1 MIDSRYQTFWRR
13 FWAGNIDALV
23 ILPLAFIDPWKHS
36 QQLPIFLLV
45 LWFIFHETAWYFY
58 SVLMHG
64 RYGQTLG
71 KMVCKVKVVD
81 KSEAKPITYRQ
92 AFFRD
97 SPWIVVGLIFSIMML
112 PVVLQGK
119 DPYQIKEAKQVLA
132 FLLWSSIGTLW
143 FIAELVTMLTSKKRR
158 AIHDLIAG
166 SVVINDRSNKSFPL
180 GKQQKTAVSPR
191 KKSIDIV

>member
-36 QQLPIFLLV
+36 QQLPIFLLE

-97 SPWIVVGLIFSIMML
+97 SPWNVVGLILSIMIYHDVARCL
-112 PVVLQGK
+112 AGK
-119 DPYQIKEAKQVLA
+119 RSISDKRSET
-132 FLLWSSIGTLW
+132 SSLFFTL
-143 FIAELVTMLTSKKRR
+143 
-158 AIHDLIAG
+158 
-166 SVVINDRSNKSFPL
+166 VID
-180 GKQQKTAVSPR
+180 
-191 KKSIDIV
+191 